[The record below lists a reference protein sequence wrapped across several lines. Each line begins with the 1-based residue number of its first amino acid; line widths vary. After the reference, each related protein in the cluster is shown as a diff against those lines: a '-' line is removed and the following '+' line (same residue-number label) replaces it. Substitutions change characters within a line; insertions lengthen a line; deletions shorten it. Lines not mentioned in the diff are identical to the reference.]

1 MKAKLVL
8 IIAMAFLCAKN
19 SPAQLDTSDG
29 TIQVMVKTYDEDYK
43 IARENFKTKLTH
55 IGHAPGKYDTLQV
68 PDGVTE
74 VKFLSNHDTLK
85 AWMNVP
91 SKQNEK
97 YPAVIFLHGGFSFG
111 LEDWTMTQAYRDSG
125 FVVFSPML
133 RGENGQSGTFSLFYN
148 EPDDVLAAIKFLKSL
163 PYIDADRI
171 FLSGHSVG
179 GTLVM
184 LTAMLTTKIKA
195 AASFS
200 GSPDQM
206 IYCKYGIPAKL
217 IPFDTTD
224 VREYEMR
231 SPLSYAGS
239 FKVPMRIFYGS
250 DEPHFK
256 LSSEATSRYA
266 KEHSLDVETIKVQG
280 DHMSAIPEEIARSIE
295 FFNLRIKK

>member
-1 MKAKLVL
+1 MKAKLIL

-19 SPAQLDTSDG
+19 SSAQLDTNDG
-29 TIQVMVKTYDEDYK
+29 TIMPMVKTYDKDYK
-43 IARENFKTKLTH
+43 TLRENFNTKLVHTS
-55 IGHAPGKYDTLQV
+55 HAPGKWDTLKI
-68 PDGVTE
+68 PDGVSE
-74 VKFLSNHDTLK
+74 VRFISNSETLK
-85 AWMNVP
+85 AWANVP
-91 SKQNEK
+91 ANQNKK

-133 RGENGQSGTFSLFYN
+133 RGENGQQGTFSLFYN
-148 EPDDVLAAIKFLKSL
+148 ESDDVLAAIQYLKSL
-163 PYIDADRI
+163 PYIDAGKI

-179 GTLVM
+179 GTITM
-184 LTAMLTTKIKA
+184 LTAMLTADIKA

-239 FKVPMRIFYGS
+239 FKVPMRIYYGS
-250 DEPHFK
+250 DEPHFR
-256 LSSEATSRYA
+256 LSSEETSRYA
-266 KEHSLDVETIKVQG
+266 KEHGLDVETIQVQG
-280 DHMSAIPEEIARSIE
+280 DHMSAIPEEILKSIE
-295 FFNLRIKK
+295 FFNSRFKK